1 MPRPN
6 KPKILRKISDT
17 QLTLNTNSYSNVTG
31 VTSATSCSTSEY
43 CFVGKSN
50 LKDIID
56 ACVAIQAS
64 GTHSGADVGP
74 WSSGHPNGE
83 GNRSGGGASGGAGC
97 GSPFIFSKVNTFNN
111 GSWCF
116 KRPGCSIVGA
126 SRTSTFFCNVLDSSL
141 GILSCA
147 STSGCNANGGG
158 VSHNPQGHDHY
169 EHQASNG
176 NPGTLGAAATTISNT
191 AGVFYDVCNVAG
203 SGCCSGYL
211 QSSYSGTLV
220 PSPLNVF
227 GTVVPRA
234 NATFH
239 TSSGESHHTT
249 LRSCPGWVHIKS
261 TGRNDNVN
269 E

>member
-17 QLTLNTNSYSNVTG
+17 QLTLNTDSYSNVTG
-31 VTSATSCSTSEY
+31 VTSTTSCSTCEY

-50 LKDIID
+50 LKDMID

-74 WSSGHPNGE
+74 WSSGHPRGE
-83 GNRSGGGASGGAGC
+83 GSRCGPGASGGIGC

-126 SRTSTFFCNVLDSSL
+126 SRTSTFFCSVLDSSL

-147 STSGCNANGGG
+147 STSGCNANSGGIG
-158 VSHNPQGHDHY
+158 HNPQGHDHY
-169 EHQASNG
+169 EHPASNG
-176 NPGTLGAAATTISNT
+176 NPGTLGAAATTIDNT
-191 AGVFYDVCNVAG
+191 AGVFYDICTVAG

-211 QSSYSGTLV
+211 QSSYSGKLV

-239 TSSGESHHTT
+239 TRSGESHHTT
-249 LRSCPGWVHIKS
+249 LCSCPGWVHIKS